1 MVIEG
6 RIVPRHFYARE
17 SRFGGYLEDF
27 EVGDHFHHWPGKTIT
42 EAEDHQFCLLTLAV
56 SPVHVD
62 AHYAANEMP
71 GGRNI
76 VVGTYIYS
84 LLLGMS
90 VPDISGRAIAN
101 LGADHLR
108 HVAPMYHGDTLYG
121 ETRVIATRVS
131 KSRAEA
137 GILTVDTTGRNQDGS
152 VVCEFRR
159 NILLPRH
166 PGSLPSQAAAADGS
180 DTERKGQ

>member
-1 MVIEG
+1 M
-6 RIVPRHFYARE
+6 PRLFYARE

-56 SPVHVD
+56 SPLHVD
-62 AHYAANEMP
+62 AHFAAKEMP

-76 VVGTYIYS
+76 VVGTYIYA

-101 LGADHLR
+101 LGVDHLR

-121 ETRVIATRVS
+121 ETIVFATRVS
-131 KSRAEA
+131 KSHAEA

-159 NILLPRH
+159 NILLPRY
-166 PGSLPSQAAAADGS
+166 PGSPQSAAAAADGG
-180 DTERKGQ
+180 DRERKGQ

>member
-1 MVIEG
+1 M
-6 RIVPRHFYARE
+6 PRDYYARE

-42 EAEDHQFCLLTLAV
+42 ESDDHQFCLLTLAA
-56 SPVHVD
+56 SPLHID
-62 AHYAANEMP
+62 ANYAANEMP

-76 VVGTYIYS
+76 VVGTYIYA

-121 ETRVIATRVS
+121 ETIVLATRVS
-131 KSRAEA
+131 KSRADA
-137 GILTVDTTGRNQDGS
+137 GILTVATTGRNQNGIS
-152 VVCEFRR
+152 VCEFRR

-166 PGSLPSQAAAADGS
+166 KDSLPGGAAATDRNDLEKRA
-180 DTERKGQ
+180 Q